1 MRIVRWSGLPAVV
14 RVRSRGDVTVAIP
27 SGLAREDVLDLASL
41 VLSSGEYQEL
51 RHAIRPTGPHR
62 SRADAHRVGHY
73 PGPGRWGGRGGRPR
87 RYADPAAWFRYQ
99 DWA

>member
-14 RVRSRGDVTVAIP
+14 RVRRRGDVTVAIP

-51 RHAIRPTGPHR
+51 RHAIRPAGPHENGAGAR
-62 SRADAHRVGHY
+62 RCIG
-73 PGPGRWGGRGGRPR
+73 PTPNLGGPGGRAGRGWTTR
-87 RYADPAAWFRYQ
+87 
-99 DWA
+99 